1 MARYFFHL
9 YNDVDTIDEDG
20 TDCPND
26 MTAIARAQ
34 AEAVAMA
41 AASITAH
48 RHLVLSHNVQV
59 LDEAGRKVATV
70 RFGDVVTI
78 RD

>member
-9 YNDVDTIDEDG
+9 FNDVDTIDEDG
-20 TDCPND
+20 TDCLND
-26 MTAIARAQ
+26 TAAIARAR

-48 RHLVLSHNVQV
+48 RHLVLSHSVQV
-59 LDEAGRKVATV
+59 LDEAGRNVATV
-70 RFGDVVTI
+70 RFGDVVTV